1 MKQLFFRLL
10 LNIIYISTIYSCSFL
25 KKENKEI
32 VSMTTP
38 EELGD
43 TNEVYEEAIFPYKA
57 AKTILTD
64 LIHTKLEIEPIW
76 KTAELNGKATL
87 TLKPH
92 FYATDSVFIDAK
104 GMEIKSVGNGK
115 VNFPYVYIND
125 KLSIKLDKSF
135 TRNEKFNLE
144 IDYIARPENY
154 KKEKGEEIS
163 NNKGLFFI
171 NPNKEDSTVMP
182 QIWTQGETETNSIWF
197 PTIDAP
203 NVKSTQELFITVE
216 DKFVTLSNGKLI
228 HQTKHKNGTRTDYWK
243 QDLPHA
249 PYLFMFAVGEFKIV
263 KDTYTKQNG
272 QKIDVNYYVEPEWE
286 ASAKAIFGETPAM
299 IDYFSKL
306 LGVEFPW
313 DKYHQIVVRDYIS
326 GAMENTG
333 AVVFGDF
340 VYKNDKELLD
350 DNDQS
355 IIAHELFHHW
365 FGDLVTCESWAN
377 LPLNESFANYAEYLW
392 NEYKYGKDVA
402 DYELD
407 KSTNEY
413 FQEFDNGTNHSLIW
427 YNYNDP
433 ENMFDRHSYNKG
445 GRVLHMLRSYVGDEA
460 FFLGLN
466 HYLTQN
472 QFKSAEIDNLRLAFE
487 EVTGEDL
494 HWFFDQWFFNKG
506 IPQLSIEYY
515 NSLKNKEIVLTVTQ
529 QQDLTQNPLYK
540 LPVEVAVYD
549 DAGEHIYKG
558 LVDDIENKLV
568 FPVIGNLKAV
578 VFDHKKSLLAYYDDK
593 KPSEY
598 YKNQY
603 YLHKTFISRYEA
615 LLNAPEQES
624 PAYRQLII
632 DALTDPFWL
641 IRQTAIEKTTYLDE
655 LNRFKA
661 MDIIKEMALKDSN
674 SSVRSNALQF
684 FMDQN
689 ERITL
694 KQLLKESLAQEK
706 SYITLQKATNL
717 AIQLSPETA
726 EEVLKPLKTSIDNK
740 TILMLTGVLALS
752 QDVTHLDYFLKLI
765 KENRFKGYDALE
777 LLNNFTYFISTL
789 SIENQVKALEV
800 YKKYK
805 EEGNYYATMYLSQ
818 NVFYLIQ
825 AIESKEQ
832 TEEILLKLKEEYLK
846 QLNDFY
852 KTLEIKEKK

>member
-1 MKQLFFRLL
+1 
-10 LNIIYISTIYSCSFL
+10 
-25 KKENKEI
+25 
-32 VSMTTP
+32 MTTP

-57 AKTILTD
+57 AKSILTD

-115 VNFPYVYIND
+115 INLPYTYKND
-125 KLSIKLDKSF
+125 KLNIKLDKSY

-144 IDYIARPENY
+144 IAYIARPENY
-154 KKEKGEEIS
+154 KKEKGEEIG

-171 NPNKEDSTVMP
+171 NPNKVDSTVMP

-228 HQTKHKNGTRTDYWK
+228 QQTKHKNGTRTDYWK
-243 QDLPHA
+243 QELPHA

-286 ASAKAIFGETPAM
+286 SSAKAIFGETPAM

-413 FQEFDNGTNHSLIW
+413 FQEFDNGTNHNLIW
-427 YNYNDP
+427 YNYNNP

-445 GRVLHMLRSYVGDEA
+445 GRVLHMLRYYVGDEA
-460 FFLGLN
+460 FFLGLK

-529 QQDLTQNPLYK
+529 QQDLTKNPLYK

-558 LVDDIENKLV
+558 LVDDVENKLV

-578 VFDHKKSLLAYYDDK
+578 VFDHKKTLLAYYDDK
-593 KPSEY
+593 KPNEY
-598 YKNQY
+598 YTNQY
-603 YLHKTFISRYEA
+603 YLTKSFRARYEA
-615 LLNAPEQES
+615 ILNAPEQDS
-624 PAYRQLII
+624 PAYRQLIM

-661 MDIIKEMALKDSN
+661 MDMVKEMALKDPI
-674 SSVRSNALQF
+674 SSVRSSALQF

-689 ERITL
+689 ERVTL
-694 KQLLKESLAQEK
+694 KELLKETLVNEK
-706 SYITLQKATNL
+706 SYITIQKATSL
-717 AIQLSPETA
+717 AMQLSPETA
-726 EEVLKPLKTSIDNK
+726 EEVLKPLKSSIDKK
-740 TILMLTGVLALS
+740 TVLMLTGVLALS
-752 QDVTHLDYFLKLI
+752 QDTSHINYFLTLI
-765 KENRFKGYDALE
+765 KQNRFKGYDALE
-777 LLNNFTYFISTL
+777 LLNNFTYYISTL
-789 SIENQVKALEV
+789 PIEFQVKAFDV

-805 EEGNYYATMYLSQ
+805 EEGNYYAKMYLPQ

-832 TEEILLKLKEEYLK
+832 TDSLLNKLKEEYLK

-852 KTLEIKEKK
+852 KTLEIKE

>member
-1 MKQLFFRLL
+1 M
-10 LNIIYISTIYSCSFL
+10 SAPD
-25 KKENKEI
+25 EI
-32 VSMTTP
+32 
-38 EELGD
+38 GD
-43 TNEVYEEAIFPYKA
+43 TNEIYEEEIFPYKA
-57 AKTILTD
+57 TKTIHTD

-115 VNFPYVYIND
+115 INLPYTYKND
-125 KLSIKLDKSF
+125 KLNIKLDKSY

-144 IDYIARPENY
+144 IAYIARPENY
-154 KKEKGEEIS
+154 KKEKGEEIG

-228 HQTKHKNGTRTDYWK
+228 QQTKHKNGTRTDYWK
-243 QDLPHA
+243 QELPHA

-286 ASAKAIFGETPAM
+286 SSAKAIFGETPAM
-299 IDYFSKL
+299 IQYFSKL
-306 LGVEFPW
+306 LGVDFPW

-392 NEYKYGKDVA
+392 NEYRYGKDVA

-413 FQEFDNGTNHSLIW
+413 FQEFDNGTNHNLIW
-427 YNYNDP
+427 YNYNNP

-445 GRVLHMLRSYVGDEA
+445 GRVLHMLRYYVGDEA
-460 FFLGLN
+460 FFLGLK

-529 QQDLTQNPLYK
+529 QQDLTKNPLYK

-558 LVDDIENKLV
+558 LVDDVENKLV

-578 VFDHKKSLLAYYDDK
+578 VFDHKKNLLAAVDDK
-593 KPSEY
+593 KPDEFY
-598 YKNQY
+598 TNQY
-603 YLHKTFISRYEA
+603 YLTKSFRARYEA
-615 LLNAPEQES
+615 ILNAPEQDS
-624 PAYRQLII
+624 PAYRQLIM

-661 MDIIKEMALKDSN
+661 MDMVKEMALKDPI
-674 SSVRSNALQF
+674 SSVRSSALQF

-689 ERITL
+689 ERVTL
-694 KQLLKESLAQEK
+694 KELLKETLANEK
-706 SYITLQKATNL
+706 SYITIQKATSL
-717 AIQLSPETA
+717 AMQLSPETA
-726 EEVLKPLKTSIDNK
+726 EEVLKPLKSSIDKK
-740 TILMLTGVLALS
+740 TVLMLTGVLALS
-752 QDVTHLDYFLKLI
+752 QDTSHINYFLTLI
-765 KENRFKGYDALE
+765 KQNRFKGYDALE
-777 LLNNFTYFISTL
+777 LLNNFTYYISTL
-789 SIENQVKALEV
+789 PIEFQVKAFDV

-805 EEGNYYATMYLSQ
+805 EEGNYYAKMYLPQ

-832 TEEILLKLKEEYLK
+832 TDSLLNKLKEEYLK

-852 KTLEIKEKK
+852 KTLEIKE

>member
-1 MKQLFFRLL
+1 MKQLVYRLL
-10 LNIIYISTIYSCSFL
+10 SFILFITLVFSCTLL
-25 KKENKEI
+25 KKENKDS
-32 VSMTTP
+32 VTMSAP
-38 EELGD
+38 EEIGD
-43 TNEVYEEAIFPYKA
+43 TNEIYEEEIFPYKA

-76 KTAELNGKATL
+76 KTAELNGRATL

-115 VNFPYVYIND
+115 VNFPYVYKND
-125 KLSIKLDKSF
+125 KLKIKLDKSY

-144 IDYIARPENY
+144 IAYIARPENY
-154 KKEKGEEIS
+154 KKEKGEEIG

-171 NPNKEDSTVMP
+171 NPNKVDSTVMP

-228 HQTKHKNGTRTDYWK
+228 QQTKHKNGTRTDYWK

-272 QKIDVNYYVEPEWE
+272 QKMDVNYYVEPEWE

-299 IDYFSKL
+299 ISYFSKL

-313 DKYHQIVVRDYIS
+313 DKYNQIVVRDYIS

-340 VYKNDKELLD
+340 VYKNEKELLD
-350 DNDQS
+350 NNDQS

-392 NEYKYGKDVA
+392 NEYKYGKYIA

-413 FQEFDNGTNHSLIW
+413 FQEFDNGTNHNLIW
-427 YNYNDP
+427 YNYNVP

-460 FFLGLN
+460 FFLGLKQ
-466 HYLTQN
+466 YLTQN
-472 QFKSAEIDNLRLAFE
+472 QFKSAEIDQLRLAFE

-558 LVDDIENKLV
+558 LVDDVENKLV
-568 FPVIGNLKAV
+568 FPVIGKLKAV

-593 KPSEY
+593 KPNEY
-598 YKNQY
+598 YTNQY
-603 YLHKTFISRYEA
+603 YLHKAFISRFEA

-624 PAYRQLII
+624 PAYRQLIM

-674 SSVRSNALQF
+674 SFVRSSALQF

-689 ERITL
+689 ERMTL
-694 KQLLKESLAQEK
+694 KELLKESLAKEK

-726 EEVLKPLKTSIDNK
+726 EEVLKPLKTSTDNK

-752 QDVTHLDYFLKLI
+752 QDVTHLDYFLKLV

-777 LLNNFTYFISTL
+777 LLNNFTYFMSTL
-789 SIENQVKALEV
+789 PIENQVKALEI

-805 EEGNYYATMYLSQ
+805 EEGNYYSTMYLPQ

-832 TEEILLKLKEEYLK
+832 TEEILVKLKEEYLK

-852 KTLEIKEKK
+852 KTLEIKE

>member
-1 MKQLFFRLL
+1 
-10 LNIIYISTIYSCSFL
+10 L

-43 TNEVYEEAIFPYKA
+43 TNEIYEEEIFPYKA
-57 AKTILTD
+57 AKTIQTD
-64 LIHTKLEIEPIW
+64 LIHTKLEIEPVW
-76 KTAELNGKATL
+76 KIAELNGKATL

-115 VNFPYVYIND
+115 ISLPYTYKND
-125 KLSIKLDKSF
+125 KLNIKLEKSYS
-135 TRNEKFNLE
+135 RNEKFTLE
-144 IDYIARPENY
+144 ISYIARPEAY
-154 KKEKGEEIS
+154 KKEKGEKIG

-171 NPNKEDSTVMP
+171 NPNKEDPTVMP

-228 HQTKHKNGTRTDYWK
+228 EQTKHKNGTRTDYWK

-286 ASAKAIFGETPAM
+286 GSAKAIFGETPAM
-299 IDYFSKL
+299 ISYFSKL

-350 DNDQS
+350 NNDQS

-413 FQEFDNGTNHSLIW
+413 FQELDNGTNHNLIW

-460 FFLGLN
+460 FFLGLKY
-466 HYLTQN
+466 YLTQN
-472 QFKSAEIDNLRLAFE
+472 QFKSTEIDHLRLAFE

-494 HWFFDQWFFNKG
+494 HWFFDQWFLNKG

-515 NSLKNKEIVLTVTQ
+515 NSLKNKEVVLTVTQ
-529 QQDLTQNPLYK
+529 QQDLTKNPLYK

-549 DAGEHIYKG
+549 EAGEHIYKG

-568 FPVIGNLKAV
+568 FPVIGKLKAV

-593 KPSEY
+593 KPNEY
-598 YKNQY
+598 YTNQY
-603 YLHKTFISRYEA
+603 YIHKSFISRYEA
-615 LLNAPEQES
+615 LLNAPEQDS
-624 PAYRQLII
+624 PLYRQLIM
-632 DALTDPFWL
+632 DALNDPFWL
-641 IRQTAIEKTTYLDE
+641 IRQTAIEKTTFLDE

-661 MDIIKEMALKDSN
+661 MDIIKEMALKDVN
-674 SSVRSNALQF
+674 SSVRSSALQF

-689 ERITL
+689 ERVTL
-694 KQLLKESLAQEK
+694 KELLKESLAKEK
-706 SYITLQKATNL
+706 SYIALQKATNL

-726 EEVLKPLKTSIDNK
+726 EEILKPLKSSTDNK
-740 TILMLTGVLALS
+740 IILMLTGVLALS
-752 QDVTHLDYFLKLI
+752 QDVTHLDYFLTLI
-765 KENRFKGYDALE
+765 NEKRFKGYDALE

-789 SIENQVKALEV
+789 SIEHQVKALEV

-805 EEGNYYATMYLSQ
+805 EVGNYYATMYLPQ

-832 TEEILLKLKEEYLK
+832 TEEVLLKLKTEYLK

-852 KTLEIKEKK
+852 KTLEIKE